1 MNDFVRAP
9 AAANLPAPLEIP
21 PLELSPEKQTLY
33 ARVVIDR
40 AQSSRVGELTYG
52 IPPALLGV
60 LRPGFAVLVPFGR
73 QTVTG
78 YVVGFTHE
86 LEFDADQLRFI
97 SELASRSR
105 IFDDSALRVARWMSA
120 YYHCPLA
127 ECLACCMPQGWQAAS
142 VKKYA
147 YVGKRGSSLPTLGES
162 LPAEVAP
169 ALARSPRR
177 RKIAQILMDAARP
190 LSAKEIA
197 KLAAFPES
205 AVSRALT
212 TLTEENL
219 VAESE
224 ELPSAEI
231 KPRRVR
237 AASLSENFSLSRDEW
252 EKLEKN
258 APRQFAALR
267 RLQTHA
273 RSEAGS
279 TPTPTA
285 ALARDFGIEASALSA
300 LAKKGWI
307 KIVHIEQQRTPTRQL
322 PPPDK
327 KSVRLSSEQEN
338 AVQKISA
345 LLQAIHE
352 KEKATSTN
360 SHTLLLQGVT
370 ASGKTEVYLHAIE
383 ICLQL
388 KKRALVLVP
397 EIALTAQTVEIFQ
410 RRFQERVAILHS
422 ALSAGERFDEWRKIR
437 SGRADIVVG
446 ARSAIFAP
454 IRDLGLIVM
463 DEEHDH
469 SYKQDATPRYHARDV
484 ACKRAQI
491 EGAVLVLGS
500 ATPSLESWQRA
511 MKGEYSHVRLKAR
524 VSGRA
529 LPEVEIVDMT
539 EEAKMG
545 ALPVLSSRL
554 KDELCATVARGEQA
568 IIFLNRRGFATYV
581 QCVGCGHSE
590 QCPNCDIALTFHR
603 AARELRCHHCG
614 FVKGVPEECPQCQ
627 GWMLGFTGTGTEKVE
642 AEVLQLLSKC
652 ELSHVKTLRLDRDTT
667 ERKGAHGDILGQ
679 FRAGRA
685 QVLIGTQMVTKGLDF
700 PNVTLVGVI
709 SADTAL
715 NVPDFR
721 AAERTFQLLAQVA
734 GRAGRGEKP
743 GKVLIQTLATDHYA
757 IESAVAQNFE
767 MFVEQ
772 EIGFRRDPPY
782 PPFSY
787 IVNIVSS
794 DEVLETARARIEQ
807 LALKFHDAVAAQAK
821 AQRGS
826 TPGNKSDAAGGGC
839 EILGPVECPIARVK
853 NKFRF
858 HLMLRDRNRPRLH
871 RILRVFDELPR
882 EARDGLMI
890 DVDAMTI
897 L

>member
-1 MNDFVRAP
+1 MNTIARSSADS
-9 AAANLPAPLEIP
+9 P
-21 PLELSPEKQTLY
+21 PYSRPKNQTLY
-33 ARVVIDR
+33 ACVVIDR
-40 AQSSRVGELTYG
+40 AQSTRVGELTYG
-52 IPPALLGV
+52 IPPAMLGV
-60 LRPGFAVLVPFGR
+60 LRAGFAVLVPFGKK
-73 QTVTG
+73 TVTG

-86 LEFDADQLRFI
+86 LDFEPEKLRFI
-97 SELASRSR
+97 SDLAGSAPM
-105 IFDDSALRVARWMSA
+105 FDDNALRVARWMSA

-142 VKKYA
+142 VRKYV
-147 YVGKRGSSLPTLGES
+147 YSGRRGQSLPTFGET
-162 LPAEVAP
+162 LPPE
-169 ALARSPRR
+169 
-177 RKIAQILMDAARP
+177 IAQNFSPLQRKVTQFLINATRP
-190 LSAKEIA
+190 LSAREIA
-197 KLAAFPES
+197 KISTLDES
-205 AVSRALT
+205 AVNRVLSI
-212 TLTEENL
+212 L
-219 VAESE
+219 VAENLATEME
-224 ELPSAEI
+224 ELPTAEL

-237 AASLSENFSLSRDEW
+237 AARLSKNFSLSEDEW
-252 EKLEKN
+252 QKLEKN

-273 RSEAGS
+273 QSEAGS
-279 TPTPTA
+279 TPVLTA
-285 ALARDFGIEASALSA
+285 ALARDFDIDASVLSA
-300 LAKKGWI
+300 LAKKDWI
-307 KIVHIEQQRTPTRQL
+307 EILTIEQARTPTQQL
-322 PPPDK
+322 PPPDEK
-327 KSVRLSSEQEN
+327 RVQLSAEQKE
-338 AVQKISA
+338 AVQKISE
-345 LLQAIHE
+345 LLQHADE
-352 KEKATSTN
+352 KKTARN
-360 SHTLLLQGVT
+360 SSKQTLLLQGIT

-383 ICLQL
+383 TCLQL

-446 ARSAIFAP
+446 ARSAVFAP

-484 ACKRAQI
+484 AQKRAQN

-500 ATPSLESWQRA
+500 ATPSLESWHRA
-511 MKGEYSHVRLKAR
+511 TKGEYSHVRLKAR
-524 VSGRA
+524 VSGRN
-529 LPEVEIVDMT
+529 LPTVEIVDMT
-539 EEAKMG
+539 TEAKMG

-554 KDELCATVARGEQA
+554 KTELCETVARGEQA

-581 QCVGCGHSE
+581 QCVGCGYSE
-590 QCPNCDIALTFHR
+590 RCPNCDVALTFHR

-614 FVKGVPEECPQCQ
+614 FIKSVPEECPQCK

-642 AEVLQLLSKC
+642 AEVLQLLSKRD
-652 ELSHVKTLRLDRDTT
+652 LSHIKTLRLDRDTT
-667 ERKGAHGDILGQ
+667 ERKGAHGDILGK
-679 FRAGRA
+679 FRQGRA

-721 AAERTFQLLAQVA
+721 AAERTFQLLAQVS
-734 GRAGRGEKP
+734 GRAGRGTKP

-772 EIGFRRDPPY
+772 EIGFRREPPY

-787 IVNIVSS
+787 VVNIVSS
-794 DEVLETARARIEQ
+794 DENLEAARVRIEQ
-807 LALKFHDAVAAQAK
+807 LALKFHDAIAAET
-821 AQRGS
+821 GS
-826 TPGNKSDAAGGGC
+826 TPVTKASDAASGGC

-871 RILRVFDELPR
+871 RVLRAFDDLPR